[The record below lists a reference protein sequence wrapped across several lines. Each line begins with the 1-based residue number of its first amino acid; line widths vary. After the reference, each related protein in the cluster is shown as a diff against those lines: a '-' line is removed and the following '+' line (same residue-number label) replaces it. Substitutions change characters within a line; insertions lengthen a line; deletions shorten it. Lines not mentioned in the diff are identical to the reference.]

1 MCRIQQLSLLA
12 WLEYY
17 LANPNPFFFK
27 IHSPQYFI
35 LRPLSC
41 PYVFIGARGI
51 QENYQNWKKV
61 AAEHIYMHFSKIVLK
76 KGFGFVK
83 VLARSGTWGAR
94 HNISDPEKKSI
105 NSAGA
110 FFRHMRA
117 PKKNSRR
124 RSRKNSK
131 KNFKN
136 FQKKSGR
143 AIFQKPFFNAFFA
156 FSEDFIFFVPQIFF
170 WKSRLFLLMIHFST
184 MSYVFWK
191 KFASGERGSGLLRV
205 RVC

>member
-1 MCRIQQLSLLA
+1 MVDDTWCMIHYPWYVMPNAWSVMWIVDAVCILLHKLLIAYHSLYTTHRVKFNKPEPQILK
-12 WLEYY
+12 
-17 LANPNPFFFK
+17 K

-51 QENYQNWKKV
+51 QENYQNWKKI

-76 KGFGFVK
+76 KGCGFVK

-105 NSAGA
+105 NSARA

-117 PKKNSRR
+117 PK
-124 RSRKNSK
+124 
-131 KNFKN
+131 
-136 FQKKSGR
+136 
-143 AIFQKPFFNAFFA
+143 FFFR
-156 FSEDFIFFVPQIFF
+156 EDEVE
-170 WKSRLFLLMIHFST
+170 KT
-184 MSYVFWK
+184 
-191 KFASGERGSGLLRV
+191 
-205 RVC
+205 